1 MRQQLLVLVEWA
13 KHIPAFCELL
23 LDDQVALLR
32 AHASEHLLLGVSRRS
47 LSLKDVLLLG
57 NDLVI
62 PRTAGD
68 AEVRRIANRILDEL
82 VEPMKE
88 WNVDDTEH
96 ACLKAIVFFNPGKF
110 YHTLNTEVFTFTV
123 IPLQHKFKSVTSH
136 RISHW
141 WSPPYFNGRR
151 YWASC
156 FPLPCFVLVEGNMSS
171 GLLFSF

>member
-1 MRQQLLVLVEWA
+1 MYSKICFLSKSWFLNTSIERALVQLITCLNIFLLLLDLHHDIESISLDKEASYSDICESMRQQLLVLVEWA

-110 YHTLNTEVFTFTV
+110 YHT
-123 IPLQHKFKSVTSH
+123 
-136 RISHW
+136 
-141 WSPPYFNGRR
+141 
-151 YWASC
+151 
-156 FPLPCFVLVEGNMSS
+156 
-171 GLLFSF
+171 

>member
-32 AHASEHLLLGVSRRS
+32 AHASEHLLLGCARRS
-47 LSLKDVLLLG
+47 MNVKDVLLLG

-62 PRTAGD
+62 PRTAAD
-68 AEVRRIANRILDEL
+68 TEVRRIAIRVLDEL

-96 ACLKAIVFFNPGKF
+96 ACLKAIVFFNPGKLWLDKGMGALTMF
-110 YHTLNTEVFTFTV
+110 N
-123 IPLQHKFKSVTSH
+123 IPCST
-136 RISHW
+136 
-141 WSPPYFNGRR
+141 Y
-151 YWASC
+151 
-156 FPLPCFVLVEGNMSS
+156 
-171 GLLFSF
+171 